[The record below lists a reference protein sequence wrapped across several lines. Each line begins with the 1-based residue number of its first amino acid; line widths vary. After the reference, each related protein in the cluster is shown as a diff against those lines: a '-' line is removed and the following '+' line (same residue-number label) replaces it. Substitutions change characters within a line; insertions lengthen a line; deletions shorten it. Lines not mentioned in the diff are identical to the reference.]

1 MKILSDHNIQN
12 SLKINSKCRFFI
24 EINDISEFVDLYT
37 FIKDQ
42 NLPVLILGEGTNIV
56 SKDYFDG
63 IVVKPKFDNINY
75 DKNKSIV
82 SVGSSVNWHS
92 LVKEM
97 LIRNIYGFENLS
109 LIPGSVGACPIQNIG
124 AYGQEVSSLISKVE
138 CFDYKKN
145 KFLTLFNSDCDFS
158 YRNSSLKNKPYIIY
172 NIDFITDGPKSLN
185 LEYKSI
191 QNYVRDNNIDSSLIS
206 LKQASE
212 IIVNIRNSILPDP
225 NQVPNAGSFFKNPT
239 LKEQDINTSQFN
251 LEELI
256 IWPLDSDMVK
266 VGAARLIQLV
276 KNDLKD
282 YENVSTYSNHALVL
296 VSNGKASQLEILNF
310 ANNIKEVV
318 NQTFNI
324 KLDIEPTVIN

>member
-1 MKILSDHNIQN
+1 M
-12 SLKINSKCRFFI
+12 
-24 EINDISEFVDLYT
+24 
-37 FIKDQ
+37 
-42 NLPVLILGEGTNIV
+42 
-56 SKDYFDG
+56 
-63 IVVKPKFDNINY
+63 
-75 DKNKSIV
+75 
-82 SVGSSVNWHS
+82 
-92 LVKEM
+92 
-97 LIRNIYGFENLS
+97 
-109 LIPGSVGACPIQNIG
+109 
-124 AYGQEVSSLISKVE
+124 
-138 CFDYKKN
+138 
-145 KFLTLFNSDCDFS
+145 
-158 YRNSSLKNKPYIIY
+158 
-172 NIDFITDGPKSLN
+172 
-185 LEYKSI
+185 
-191 QNYVRDNNIDSSLIS
+191 
-206 LKQASE
+206 KQASE

-239 LKEQDINTSQFN
+239 LKEKDINTSQFN

-296 VSNGKASQLEILNF
+296 ISNGKASQLEILNF

>member
-1 MKILSDHNIQN
+1 MKILLDHNIQN

-82 SVGSSVNWHS
+82 SVGSSVNWHI

-145 KFLTLFNSDCDFS
+145 KFLTLSNSDCDFS

-296 VSNGKASQLEILNF
+296 ISNGKASQLEILNF

>member
-1 MKILSDHNIQN
+1 M
-12 SLKINSKCRFFI
+12 
-24 EINDISEFVDLYT
+24 
-37 FIKDQ
+37 
-42 NLPVLILGEGTNIV
+42 
-56 SKDYFDG
+56 
-63 IVVKPKFDNINY
+63 
-75 DKNKSIV
+75 
-82 SVGSSVNWHS
+82 
-92 LVKEM
+92 
-97 LIRNIYGFENLS
+97 
-109 LIPGSVGACPIQNIG
+109 
-124 AYGQEVSSLISKVE
+124 
-138 CFDYKKN
+138 
-145 KFLTLFNSDCDFS
+145 
-158 YRNSSLKNKPYIIY
+158 
-172 NIDFITDGPKSLN
+172 
-185 LEYKSI
+185 
-191 QNYVRDNNIDSSLIS
+191 
-206 LKQASE
+206 KQASE

-296 VSNGKASQLEILNF
+296 ISNGKASQLEILNF

>member
-82 SVGSSVNWHS
+82 SVGSSVNWHI

-191 QNYVRDNNIDSSLIS
+191 QKYVRDNNIDSSLIS

-296 VSNGKASQLEILNF
+296 ISNGKASQLEILNF

>member
-82 SVGSSVNWHS
+82 SVGSSVNWHI

-296 VSNGKASQLEILNF
+296 ISNGKASQLEILNF

>member
-1 MKILSDHNIQN
+1 MKILLDHNIQN

-82 SVGSSVNWHS
+82 SVGSSVNWHI

-191 QNYVRDNNIDSSLIS
+191 QNYVRDNNIDSSSIS

-239 LKEQDINTSQFN
+239 LKEKDINTSQFN

-296 VSNGKASQLEILNF
+296 ISNGKASQLEILNF

>member
-1 MKILSDHNIQN
+1 MKILLDHNIQN

-82 SVGSSVNWHS
+82 SVGSSVNWHF

-296 VSNGKASQLEILNF
+296 ISNGKASQLEILNF

>member
-82 SVGSSVNWHS
+82 SVGSSVNWHI

-191 QNYVRDNNIDSSLIS
+191 QNYVRDNNIDSSSIS

-296 VSNGKASQLEILNF
+296 ISNGKASQLEILNF